1 MLTLNKLLTWRL
13 KSNNWRMPRLLWRLT
28 MKLKSLDLSLM
39 KQTYPEESN
48 KTLMISM
55 LKSLTE
61 VTKWLLILELESLP
75 MLFSDCKHTV
85 TLKLKDISTSM
96 VLTSRRST
104 ILPRLDKELSWS
116 TMILLP
122 PLSPRSTS
130 AGNLPTKSL
139 RSKTIRST
147 SGLDSK
153 MRSSLPPLM
162 TSVSSLAPPL
172 LMTGSPLA
180 NLNLGA
186 GFPSPS
192 PLESTRASN
201 SHSDLKPSS
210 RLWSPNSD
218 FRLPSEHDY
227 EQ

>member
-13 KSNNWRMPRLLWRLT
+13 KFNNWRMPRLLWRLT
-28 MKLKSLDLSLM
+28 MMLKSLDLSLM
-39 KQTYPEESN
+39 KPTFPEESN
-48 KTLMISM
+48 KTLMILM

-61 VTKWLLILELESLP
+61 VTKWLLILELESPP
-75 MLFSDCKHTV
+75 MPFSDCKHTV
-85 TLKLKDISTSM
+85 TLKLRDISISM

-130 AGNLPTKSL
+130 AGNLLIKSL

-153 MRSSLPPLM
+153 MRSNSSSPM

-186 GFPSPS
+186 GFQSPS
-192 PLESTRASN
+192 LLVSTRASN
-201 SHSDLKPSS
+201 SHSDLKTSS